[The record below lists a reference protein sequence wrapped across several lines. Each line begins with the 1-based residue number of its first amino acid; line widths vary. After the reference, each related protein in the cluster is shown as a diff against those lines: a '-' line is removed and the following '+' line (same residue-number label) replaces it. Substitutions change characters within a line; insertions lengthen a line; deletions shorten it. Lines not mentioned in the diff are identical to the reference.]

1 VKTQFARSANSYH
14 AVHCGRQESRQGHVT
29 QRTVGNSHQS
39 EKRDLG
45 GEGIMEE
52 EAESSMPW

>member
-1 VKTQFARSANSYH
+1 VKTPVARSANSYH